1 MLEVNETYLDRLSE
15 AVYSLLN
22 GRPAAPVELPPDH
35 PQDEL
40 RQLAGYVNSLIAEY
54 GTLSAGISSVARGNL
69 DFTIGKGKLEA
80 LQQLKT
86 LQGNLRHLTWKTQRI
101 AGGDFEQKVDFMGDF
116 SSAFNSMTR
125 QLKEAF
131 EKIEKQNEE
140 LSEAYRAYGCR
151 NTEMAQKVDEICTKY
166 GLNKVGDGISPDT
179 TEEMFT
185 ALDVRSMVRDSGNED
200 VTTSNP
206 SYSADGNFEFWGA
219 TTVSGV
225 DYPIEYRVYRA
236 MKQTLSTAYW
246 EIENTSDYQWSNYVT
261 TAGTDVL
268 IAVGQNNSLVLT
280 DTGDSV
286 VVIVVMNATTG
297 DTQTGKATL
306 EAFANTFDLSL
317 APRTRNAP
325 VETTAPTESGT
336 AIPEAYQPVIAK
348 YATALTEHW
357 GGEACSN
364 ADISI
369 LVSYAT
375 SPSELGYAL
384 LDLDNDGT
392 DELVIAN
399 DAERQ
404 VIYDLYSL
412 VDGKLVHVF
421 TGWDRNSYELR
432 EGYRILNIGSNGAAS
447 ADYVYCHLS
456 NGQLVTDSLIRFDA
470 ATDPDHPWFRG
481 TGENDLAPITDENWS
496 EDEIYSAAAS
506 LPIAITSFADD
517 SAGSYD
523 PSLADYEG
531 YLSTIDTSSIKYYAL
546 RDLDGDGQD
555 ELLLYNS
562 GETLMKVAAIQN
574 GTAQEIL
581 SGNVLD
587 LCEGNVLEAW
597 EGGSGA
603 EQRTYYR
610 VENHTAVPFECI
622 IYNIDENQCY
632 RDSSYDFYEE
642 NLTPIT
648 EEEYN
653 RVVNTYPGMSFWD
666 CNPKPLEKMNSADS
680 SAGDDA
686 QLLANYGGYLSSID
700 TYWIKYYAL
709 RDLDGDGQDELLLFN
724 RDKTLSNVAGVLNGT
739 AREILSGSSLYL
751 CAGNVL
757 EYWGEGSGGS
767 GCTYYQVE
775 NKTAVPIESITYR
788 GNNDQWYRDR
798 DFDFMKE
805 DLTPITNEEYQ
816 RIVDSYPR
824 MTMSDCNARAL
835 PEI

>member
-1 MLEVNETYLDRLSE
+1 MKSQVICDALNTVNPTPAQRARMRAALEAQLPAEKPHRRGAHQQKVSSQRWWTII
-15 AVYSLLN
+15 
-22 GRPAAPVELPPDH
+22 PAAAALFAVVLLGIFVLGRTDKTPPSMSNV
-35 PQDEL
+35 PTAPLTLE
-40 RQLAGYVNSLIAEY
+40 SL
-54 GTLSAGISSVARGNL
+54 
-69 DFTIGKGKLEA
+69 
-80 LQQLKT
+80 Q
-86 LQGNLRHLTWKTQRI
+86 
-101 AGGDFEQKVDFMGDF
+101 
-116 SSAFNSMTR
+116 SSANYKASMEIKDYVQSYNATGDVD
-125 QLKEAF
+125 ET
-131 EKIEKQNEE
+131 

-185 ALDVRSMVRDSGNED
+185 ALDVRSMVRDSGNGD

-225 DYPIEYRVYRA
+225 DYAIEYRAYRA

-268 IAVGQNNSLVLT
+268 IAAGQSNSLVLT

-286 VVIVVMNATTG
+286 VVIVVMNAMTG

-348 YATALTEHW
+348 YVTALTEHW

-496 EDEIYSAAAS
+496 EDEIYSASAS

-523 PSLADYEG
+523 PALADYEG

-632 RDSSYDFYEE
+632 RDSNYDFYEE

-680 SAGDDA
+680 SAAEDA

-816 RIVDSYPR
+816 RIVDTYPR
-824 MTMSDCNARAL
+824 RTMSDCNARAL

>member
-1 MLEVNETYLDRLSE
+1 MKSQVICGALNTVNPTPAQRARMRAALEAQLPAEKPHRRGAHQQKASSQRWWTII
-15 AVYSLLN
+15 
-22 GRPAAPVELPPDH
+22 PAAAALFAVVLLGIFVLGRTDKTPPSMSNV
-35 PQDEL
+35 PTAPLTLE
-40 RQLAGYVNSLIAEY
+40 SL
-54 GTLSAGISSVARGNL
+54 
-69 DFTIGKGKLEA
+69 
-80 LQQLKT
+80 Q
-86 LQGNLRHLTWKTQRI
+86 
-101 AGGDFEQKVDFMGDF
+101 
-116 SSAFNSMTR
+116 SSANYKASMEIKDYVQSYNATGDVD
-125 QLKEAF
+125 ET
-131 EKIEKQNEE
+131 

-185 ALDVRSMVRDSGNED
+185 ALNVRSMVRDSGNGD

-317 APRTRNAP
+317 APRTRNAL

-348 YATALTEHW
+348 YTTALTEHW

-392 DELVIAN
+392 DELIIAN

-506 LPIAITSFADD
+506 LPITITPFADAN
-517 SAGSYD
+517 AGSYD
-523 PSLADYEG
+523 PALADYEG

-632 RDSSYDFYEE
+632 RDSNYDFYEE

-739 AREILSGSSLYL
+739 AREILSGSTLYL

-816 RIVDSYPR
+816 RIVDTYPH

>member
-1 MLEVNETYLDRLSE
+1 MKSQVICDALNTVNPTPAQRARMRAALEAQLPAEKPHRRGAHQQKASSQRWWTII
-15 AVYSLLN
+15 
-22 GRPAAPVELPPDH
+22 PAAAALFAVVLLGIFVLGRTDKTPPSMSNV
-35 PQDEL
+35 PTAPLTLE
-40 RQLAGYVNSLIAEY
+40 SL
-54 GTLSAGISSVARGNL
+54 
-69 DFTIGKGKLEA
+69 
-80 LQQLKT
+80 Q
-86 LQGNLRHLTWKTQRI
+86 
-101 AGGDFEQKVDFMGDF
+101 
-116 SSAFNSMTR
+116 SSANYKASMEIKDYVQSYNATGDVD
-125 QLKEAF
+125 ET
-131 EKIEKQNEE
+131 

-185 ALDVRSMVRDSGNED
+185 ALDVRSMVRDSGNGD

-268 IAVGQNNSLVLT
+268 IAVGRSNSLVLT

-286 VVIVVMNATTG
+286 IVIVVMNATTG
-297 DTQTGKATL
+297 DTQTGKAAL

-325 VETTAPTESGT
+325 VETTAPTESG
-336 AIPEAYQPVIAK
+336 AVIPEAYQPVIAK
-348 YATALTEHW
+348 YVTALTEHW

-432 EGYRILNIGSNGAAS
+432 EGFRILNIGSNGAAS

-496 EDEIYSAAAS
+496 EDEIYSASAS
-506 LPIAITSFADD
+506 LPIAITPFADD
-517 SAGSYD
+517 SAGSYA
-523 PSLADYEG
+523 PALADYEG

-546 RDLDGDGQD
+546 RDLDGDGQN

-632 RDSSYDFYEE
+632 RDSNYDFYEE

-816 RIVDSYPR
+816 RIVDTYPR

>member
-1 MLEVNETYLDRLSE
+1 MKSQVICDALNAVNPTPAQRARMRAALEAQLPAEKPHRRGAHQQKASSQRWWTII
-15 AVYSLLN
+15 
-22 GRPAAPVELPPDH
+22 PAAAALVAVVLLGIFVLGRTDKTPPSMSNV
-35 PQDEL
+35 PTEPL
-40 RQLAGYVNSLIAEY
+40 TLESL
-54 GTLSAGISSVARGNL
+54 
-69 DFTIGKGKLEA
+69 
-80 LQQLKT
+80 Q
-86 LQGNLRHLTWKTQRI
+86 
-101 AGGDFEQKVDFMGDF
+101 
-116 SSAFNSMTR
+116 SSANYKASMEIKDYVQSYNATGDVD
-125 QLKEAF
+125 ET
-131 EKIEKQNEE
+131 

-166 GLNKVGDGISPDT
+166 GLNKVGNGISPDT

-185 ALDVRSMVRDSGNED
+185 ALNVRSMVRDSGNGD

-225 DYPIEYRVYRA
+225 DYAIEYRAYRA

-268 IAVGQNNSLVLT
+268 IAVGQSNSLVLT

-297 DTQTGKATL
+297 DTQTGKAAL

-348 YATALTEHW
+348 YVTALTEHW

-364 ADISI
+364 ADISL

-392 DELVIAN
+392 DELIIAN

-496 EDEIYSAAAS
+496 EDEIYSTAAS

-517 SAGSYD
+517 SVGSYD
-523 PSLADYEG
+523 PALADYEG

-587 LCEGNVLEAW
+587 ICEGNVLEAW

-632 RDSSYDFYEE
+632 RDSNYDFYEE

-680 SAGDDA
+680 SAAEDA

-788 GNNDQWYRDR
+788 GNNDQWYRDG

-816 RIVDSYPR
+816 RIVDTYPR

>member
-1 MLEVNETYLDRLSE
+1 MKSQVICGALNTVNPTPAQRARMRAALEAQLPAEKPHRRGAHQQKASSQRWWTII
-15 AVYSLLN
+15 
-22 GRPAAPVELPPDH
+22 PAAAALFAVVLLGIFVLGRTDKTPPSMSNV
-35 PQDEL
+35 PTEPL
-40 RQLAGYVNSLIAEY
+40 TLESL
-54 GTLSAGISSVARGNL
+54 
-69 DFTIGKGKLEA
+69 
-80 LQQLKT
+80 Q
-86 LQGNLRHLTWKTQRI
+86 
-101 AGGDFEQKVDFMGDF
+101 
-116 SSAFNSMTR
+116 SSANYKASMEIKDYVQSYNATGDVD
-125 QLKEAF
+125 ET
-131 EKIEKQNEE
+131 

-185 ALDVRSMVRDSGNED
+185 ALNVRSMVKASGNGD

-348 YATALTEHW
+348 YVTALTEHW

-392 DELVIAN
+392 DELIIAN

-432 EGYRILNIGSNGAAS
+432 EGFRILNIGSNGAAS

-481 TGENDLAPITDENWS
+481 TGENDLAPIADENWS

-506 LPIAITSFADD
+506 LPITITPFADA

-523 PSLADYEG
+523 PALADYEG

-632 RDSSYDFYEE
+632 RDSNYDFYEE

-680 SAGDDA
+680 SAAEDA

-757 EYWGEGSGGS
+757 EYWSDGSGGS

-816 RIVDSYPR
+816 RIVDTYPR

>member
-1 MLEVNETYLDRLSE
+1 MKSQVICGALNTVNPTPAQRARMRAALEAQLPAEKPHRRGAHQQKASSQRWWTII
-15 AVYSLLN
+15 
-22 GRPAAPVELPPDH
+22 PAAAALFAVVLLGIFVLGRTDKTPPSMSNV
-35 PQDEL
+35 PTAPLTLE
-40 RQLAGYVNSLIAEY
+40 SL
-54 GTLSAGISSVARGNL
+54 
-69 DFTIGKGKLEA
+69 
-80 LQQLKT
+80 Q
-86 LQGNLRHLTWKTQRI
+86 
-101 AGGDFEQKVDFMGDF
+101 
-116 SSAFNSMTR
+116 SSANYKASMEIKDYVQSYNATGDVD
-125 QLKEAF
+125 ET
-131 EKIEKQNEE
+131 

-185 ALDVRSMVRDSGNED
+185 ALNVRSMVKASGNGD

-225 DYPIEYRVYRA
+225 DYPIEYRAYRA

-268 IAVGQNNSLVLT
+268 IAAGQSNSLVLT

-297 DTQTGKATL
+297 DTQTGKAAL

-317 APRTRNAP
+317 APRTRNDP
-325 VETTAPTESGT
+325 VETTAPTAPTENGT

-348 YATALTEHW
+348 YVTALTEHW

-392 DELVIAN
+392 DELIIAN

-481 TGENDLAPITDENWS
+481 TGENDLVPITDENWS
-496 EDEIYSAAAS
+496 EDEIYSASAS

-523 PSLADYEG
+523 PALADYEG
-531 YLSTIDTSSIKYYAL
+531 YLSIIDTSSIKYYAL

-632 RDSSYDFYEE
+632 RDSNYDFYEE

-775 NKTAVPIESITYR
+775 NKTAVPIESITYH

-816 RIVDSYPR
+816 RIVDTYPR

>member
-1 MLEVNETYLDRLSE
+1 MKSQVICDALNTVNPTPAQRARMRAALEAQLPAEKPHRRGAHQQKASSQRWWTII
-15 AVYSLLN
+15 
-22 GRPAAPVELPPDH
+22 PAAAALFAVVLLGIFVLGRTDKTPPSMSNV
-35 PQDEL
+35 PTAPLTLE
-40 RQLAGYVNSLIAEY
+40 SL
-54 GTLSAGISSVARGNL
+54 
-69 DFTIGKGKLEA
+69 
-80 LQQLKT
+80 Q
-86 LQGNLRHLTWKTQRI
+86 
-101 AGGDFEQKVDFMGDF
+101 
-116 SSAFNSMTR
+116 SSANYKASMEIKDYVQSYNATGDVD
-125 QLKEAF
+125 ET
-131 EKIEKQNEE
+131 

-185 ALDVRSMVRDSGNED
+185 ALDVRSMVRDSGNGD

-348 YATALTEHW
+348 YVTALTEHW

-364 ADISI
+364 ADISL

-392 DELVIAN
+392 DELIIAN

-506 LPIAITSFADD
+506 LPIVITPFADA

-523 PSLADYEG
+523 PALADYEG

-632 RDSSYDFYEE
+632 RDSNYDFYEE

-816 RIVDSYPR
+816 RIVDTYPR

>member
-1 MLEVNETYLDRLSE
+1 MKSQVICDALNTVNLTPAQRARMRAALEAQLPAEKPHRRGAHQQKASSQRWWTII
-15 AVYSLLN
+15 
-22 GRPAAPVELPPDH
+22 PAAAALFAVVLLGIFVLGRTDKTPPSMSNV
-35 PQDEL
+35 PTAPLTLE
-40 RQLAGYVNSLIAEY
+40 SL
-54 GTLSAGISSVARGNL
+54 
-69 DFTIGKGKLEA
+69 
-80 LQQLKT
+80 Q
-86 LQGNLRHLTWKTQRI
+86 
-101 AGGDFEQKVDFMGDF
+101 
-116 SSAFNSMTR
+116 SSANYKASMEIKDYVQSYNATGDVD
-125 QLKEAF
+125 ET
-131 EKIEKQNEE
+131 

-185 ALDVRSMVRDSGNED
+185 ALNVRSMVRDSGNGD

-306 EAFANTFDLSL
+306 EALANTFDLSL

-348 YATALTEHW
+348 YVTALTEHW

-369 LVSYAT
+369 LVSYVT

-392 DELVIAN
+392 DELIIAN

-432 EGYRILNIGSNGAAS
+432 EGFRILNIGSNGAAS

-496 EDEIYSAAAS
+496 EDEIYSASAS

-523 PSLADYEG
+523 PALADYEG

-632 RDSSYDFYEE
+632 RDSNYDFYEE
-642 NLTPIT
+642 NLMPIT

-686 QLLANYGGYLSSID
+686 QLLANYGGYLFSID

-739 AREILSGSSLYL
+739 AREILNGSSLYL

-816 RIVDSYPR
+816 RIVDTYPR

>member
-1 MLEVNETYLDRLSE
+1 MKSQVICGALNTVNPTPAQRARMRAALEAQLPAEKPHRRGAHQQKASSQRWWTII
-15 AVYSLLN
+15 
-22 GRPAAPVELPPDH
+22 PAAAALVAVVLLGIFVLGRTDKTPPSMSNV
-35 PQDEL
+35 PTEPL
-40 RQLAGYVNSLIAEY
+40 TLESL
-54 GTLSAGISSVARGNL
+54 
-69 DFTIGKGKLEA
+69 
-80 LQQLKT
+80 Q
-86 LQGNLRHLTWKTQRI
+86 
-101 AGGDFEQKVDFMGDF
+101 
-116 SSAFNSMTR
+116 SSANYKASMEIKDYVQSYNATGDVD
-125 QLKEAF
+125 ET
-131 EKIEKQNEE
+131 

-166 GLNKVGDGISPDT
+166 GLNKVGNGISPDT

-185 ALDVRSMVRDSGNED
+185 ALNVRSMVRDSGNGD

-225 DYPIEYRVYRA
+225 DYAIEYRAYRA

-268 IAVGQNNSLVLT
+268 IAVGQSNSLVLT

-297 DTQTGKATL
+297 DTQTGKAAL

-348 YATALTEHW
+348 YVTALTEHW

-364 ADISI
+364 ADISL

-432 EGYRILNIGSNGAAS
+432 EGFRILNIGSNGAAS

-470 ATDPDHPWFRG
+470 ATDPDHPWSRG

-506 LPIAITSFADD
+506 LPITITPFADA

-523 PSLADYEG
+523 PALADYEG

-562 GETLMKVAAIQN
+562 GETLMKVATIQN
-574 GTAQEIL
+574 GTAQETL

-632 RDSSYDFYEE
+632 RDSNYDFYEE

-775 NKTAVPIESITYR
+775 NKTAVPIESITYH

-816 RIVDSYPR
+816 RIVDTYPR

>member
-1 MLEVNETYLDRLSE
+1 MKSQVICDALNTVNPTPAQRARMRAALEAQLPAEKPHRRGAHQQKASSQRWWTIIPAAAALFAVVLLGIFVLGRTDKTPPSMSNVPTAPLTLESLQSSANYKASMEIKDYVQSYNATGDVDETLSE
-15 AVYSLLN
+15 S
-22 GRPAAPVELPPDH
+22 
-35 PQDEL
+35 
-40 RQLAGYVNSLIAEY
+40 
-54 GTLSAGISSVARGNL
+54 
-69 DFTIGKGKLEA
+69 
-80 LQQLKT
+80 
-86 LQGNLRHLTWKTQRI
+86 
-101 AGGDFEQKVDFMGDF
+101 
-116 SSAFNSMTR
+116 
-125 QLKEAF
+125 
-131 EKIEKQNEE
+131 
-140 LSEAYRAYGCR
+140 YRAYGCR
-151 NTEMAQKVDEICTKY
+151 TKEMAAKVDEICTKY

-185 ALDVRSMVRDSGNED
+185 ALDVRSMVRDSGNGD

-246 EIENTSDYQWSNYVT
+246 EIENTSDYQWSNSVT

-348 YATALTEHW
+348 YVTALTEHW

-369 LVSYAT
+369 LVSYVT

-392 DELVIAN
+392 DELIIAN

-432 EGYRILNIGSNGAAS
+432 EGFRILNIGSNGAAS

-523 PSLADYEG
+523 PALADYEG
-531 YLSTIDTSSIKYYAL
+531 YLSIIDTSSIKYYAL

-632 RDSSYDFYEE
+632 RDSNYDFYEE

-775 NKTAVPIESITYR
+775 NKTAVPIESITYH

>member
-1 MLEVNETYLDRLSE
+1 MKSQVICDALNAVNPTPAQRARMRAALEAQLPAEKPHRRGAHQQKASSQRWWTII
-15 AVYSLLN
+15 
-22 GRPAAPVELPPDH
+22 PAAAALFAVVLLGIFVLGRTDKTPPSMSNV
-35 PQDEL
+35 PTEPL
-40 RQLAGYVNSLIAEY
+40 TLESL
-54 GTLSAGISSVARGNL
+54 
-69 DFTIGKGKLEA
+69 
-80 LQQLKT
+80 Q
-86 LQGNLRHLTWKTQRI
+86 
-101 AGGDFEQKVDFMGDF
+101 
-116 SSAFNSMTR
+116 SSANYKASMEIKDYVQSYNATGDVD
-125 QLKEAF
+125 ET
-131 EKIEKQNEE
+131 

-185 ALDVRSMVRDSGNED
+185 ALNVRSMVKVSGNGD

-236 MKQTLSTAYW
+236 MKQSLSTAYW

-297 DTQTGKATL
+297 DTQTGKAAL

-348 YATALTEHW
+348 YVTALTEHW

-364 ADISI
+364 ADISL

-392 DELVIAN
+392 DELIIAI

-496 EDEIYSAAAS
+496 EDEIYSTAAS

-517 SAGSYD
+517 SVGSYD
-523 PSLADYEG
+523 PALADYEG

-587 LCEGNVLEAW
+587 ICEGNVLEAW

-632 RDSSYDFYEE
+632 RDSNYDFYEE

-680 SAGDDA
+680 SAAEDA

-788 GNNDQWYRDR
+788 GNNDQWYRDG

-816 RIVDSYPR
+816 RIVDTYPR

>member
-1 MLEVNETYLDRLSE
+1 MKSQVICGALNTVNPTPAQRARMRAALEAQLPAEKPHRRGAHQQKASSQRWWTII
-15 AVYSLLN
+15 
-22 GRPAAPVELPPDH
+22 PAAAALFAVVLLGIFVLGRTDKTPPSMSNV
-35 PQDEL
+35 PTAALTLE
-40 RQLAGYVNSLIAEY
+40 SL
-54 GTLSAGISSVARGNL
+54 
-69 DFTIGKGKLEA
+69 
-80 LQQLKT
+80 Q
-86 LQGNLRHLTWKTQRI
+86 
-101 AGGDFEQKVDFMGDF
+101 
-116 SSAFNSMTR
+116 SSANYKASMEIKDYVQSYNATGDVD
-125 QLKEAF
+125 ET
-131 EKIEKQNEE
+131 

-185 ALDVRSMVRDSGNED
+185 ALNVRSMVRDSGNGD

-246 EIENTSDYQWSNYVT
+246 EIENTSDYQWSNCVT

-297 DTQTGKATL
+297 DTQTGKAAL

-317 APRTRNAP
+317 APRTQNAP

-348 YATALTEHW
+348 YVTALTEHW

-392 DELVIAN
+392 DELIIAN

-481 TGENDLAPITDENWS
+481 TSENDLAPITDENWS

-523 PSLADYEG
+523 PALADYEG

-632 RDSSYDFYEE
+632 RDSNYDFYEE
-642 NLTPIT
+642 KLTPIT

-724 RDKTLSNVAGVLNGT
+724 RDKTLSNVAGILNGT

-816 RIVDSYPR
+816 RIVDTYPR
-824 MTMSDCNARAL
+824 MTMSDCNPRAI
-835 PEI
+835 PKI

>member
-1 MLEVNETYLDRLSE
+1 MKSQVICGALNTVNPTPAQRARMRAALEAQLPAEKPHRRGAHQQKASSQRWWTII
-15 AVYSLLN
+15 
-22 GRPAAPVELPPDH
+22 PAAAALFAVVLLGIFVLGRTDKTPPSMSNV
-35 PQDEL
+35 PTEPL
-40 RQLAGYVNSLIAEY
+40 TLESL
-54 GTLSAGISSVARGNL
+54 
-69 DFTIGKGKLEA
+69 
-80 LQQLKT
+80 Q
-86 LQGNLRHLTWKTQRI
+86 
-101 AGGDFEQKVDFMGDF
+101 
-116 SSAFNSMTR
+116 SSANYKASMEIKDYVQSYNATGDVD
-125 QLKEAF
+125 ET
-131 EKIEKQNEE
+131 

-185 ALDVRSMVRDSGNED
+185 ALNVRSMVKASGNGD

-225 DYPIEYRVYRA
+225 DYAIEYRAYRA

-286 VVIVVMNATTG
+286 VVIVVMNATMG

-348 YATALTEHW
+348 YVTALTEHW

-392 DELVIAN
+392 DELIIAN

-481 TGENDLAPITDENWS
+481 TGENDLAPITDENWL

-506 LPIAITSFADD
+506 LPITITPFADA

-523 PSLADYEG
+523 PALADYEG

-632 RDSSYDFYEE
+632 RDSNYDFYEE

-816 RIVDSYPR
+816 RIVDTYPR

>member
-1 MLEVNETYLDRLSE
+1 MKSQVICGALNTVNPTPAQRARMRAALEAQLPAEKPHRRGAHQQKASSQRWWTII
-15 AVYSLLN
+15 
-22 GRPAAPVELPPDH
+22 PAAAALFAVVLLGIFVLGRTDKTPPSMSNV
-35 PQDEL
+35 PTEPL
-40 RQLAGYVNSLIAEY
+40 TLESL
-54 GTLSAGISSVARGNL
+54 
-69 DFTIGKGKLEA
+69 
-80 LQQLKT
+80 Q
-86 LQGNLRHLTWKTQRI
+86 
-101 AGGDFEQKVDFMGDF
+101 
-116 SSAFNSMTR
+116 SSANYKASMEIKDYVQSYNATGDVD
-125 QLKEAF
+125 ET
-131 EKIEKQNEE
+131 

-185 ALDVRSMVRDSGNED
+185 ALNVRSMVKASGNGD

-219 TTVSGV
+219 TAVSGV

-246 EIENTSDYQWSNYVT
+246 EIENTSDYQWSNAVT

-297 DTQTGKATL
+297 DTQTGKAAL

-348 YATALTEHW
+348 YVTALTEHW

-392 DELVIAN
+392 DELIIAN

-496 EDEIYSAAAS
+496 EDEIYSASAS
-506 LPIAITSFADD
+506 LPIAITPFADA

-523 PSLADYEG
+523 PALADYEG

-632 RDSSYDFYEE
+632 RDSNYDFYEE

-653 RVVNTYPGMSFWD
+653 RVVNAYPGMSFWD
-666 CNPKPLEKMNSADS
+666 CNPKPLEKINSADS
-680 SAGDDA
+680 SAAEDA

-816 RIVDSYPR
+816 RIVDTYPR

>member
-1 MLEVNETYLDRLSE
+1 MKSQVICDALNTVNLTPAQRARMRAALEAQLPAEKPHRRGAHQQKASSQRWWTII
-15 AVYSLLN
+15 
-22 GRPAAPVELPPDH
+22 PAAAALFAVVLLGIFVLGRTDKTPPSMSNV
-35 PQDEL
+35 PTAPLTLE
-40 RQLAGYVNSLIAEY
+40 SL
-54 GTLSAGISSVARGNL
+54 
-69 DFTIGKGKLEA
+69 
-80 LQQLKT
+80 Q
-86 LQGNLRHLTWKTQRI
+86 
-101 AGGDFEQKVDFMGDF
+101 
-116 SSAFNSMTR
+116 SSANYKASMEIKDYVQSYNATGDVD
-125 QLKEAF
+125 ET
-131 EKIEKQNEE
+131 

-185 ALDVRSMVRDSGNED
+185 ALNVRSMVKASGNGD

-225 DYPIEYRVYRA
+225 DYPIEYRAYRA

-297 DTQTGKATL
+297 DTQTGKAAL

-317 APRTRNAP
+317 APRTRNDP
-325 VETTAPTESGT
+325 VETTAPTAPTENGT

-348 YATALTEHW
+348 YVTALTEHW

-392 DELVIAN
+392 DELIIAN

-481 TGENDLAPITDENWS
+481 TGENDLVPITDENWS
-496 EDEIYSAAAS
+496 EDEIYSASAS

-523 PSLADYEG
+523 PALADYEG
-531 YLSTIDTSSIKYYAL
+531 YLSIIDTSSIKYYAL

-632 RDSSYDFYEE
+632 RDSNYDFYEE

-680 SAGDDA
+680 SAAEDA

-709 RDLDGDGQDELLLFN
+709 RDLDGDGQGELLLFN

-775 NKTAVPIESITYR
+775 NKTAVPIESITYH

-816 RIVDSYPR
+816 RIVATYPR

>member
-1 MLEVNETYLDRLSE
+1 MKSQVICDALNAVNPTPAQRARMRAALEAQLPAEKPHRRGAHQQKASSQRWWTII
-15 AVYSLLN
+15 
-22 GRPAAPVELPPDH
+22 PAAAALFAVVLLGIFVLGRTDKTPPSMSNV
-35 PQDEL
+35 PTAPLTLE
-40 RQLAGYVNSLIAEY
+40 SL
-54 GTLSAGISSVARGNL
+54 
-69 DFTIGKGKLEA
+69 
-80 LQQLKT
+80 Q
-86 LQGNLRHLTWKTQRI
+86 
-101 AGGDFEQKVDFMGDF
+101 
-116 SSAFNSMTR
+116 SSANYKASMEIKDYVQSYNATGDVD
-125 QLKEAF
+125 ET
-131 EKIEKQNEE
+131 

-185 ALDVRSMVRDSGNED
+185 ALDVRSMVRDSGNGD

-225 DYPIEYRVYRA
+225 DYAIEYRAYRA

-348 YATALTEHW
+348 YVTALTEHW

-364 ADISI
+364 ADISL

-392 DELVIAN
+392 DELIIAN

-496 EDEIYSAAAS
+496 EDEIYSASAS

-523 PSLADYEG
+523 PALADYEG

-562 GETLMKVAAIQN
+562 GETLTKVAAIQN

-622 IYNIDENQCY
+622 IYNVDENQCY
-632 RDSSYDFYEE
+632 RDNNYDFYEE
-642 NLTPIT
+642 DLTPIT

-666 CNPKPLEKMNSADS
+666 CNPKPLEKINSADS
-680 SAGDDA
+680 SAAEDA

-775 NKTAVPIESITYR
+775 NKTAVPIESITYH

-816 RIVDSYPR
+816 RIVDTYPR

>member
-1 MLEVNETYLDRLSE
+1 MKSQVICDALNTVNPTPAQRARMRAALEAQLPAEKPPRRGAHQQKASSQRWWTII
-15 AVYSLLN
+15 
-22 GRPAAPVELPPDH
+22 PAAAALVAVVLLGIFVLGRTDKTPPSMSNV
-35 PQDEL
+35 PTEPL
-40 RQLAGYVNSLIAEY
+40 TLESL
-54 GTLSAGISSVARGNL
+54 
-69 DFTIGKGKLEA
+69 
-80 LQQLKT
+80 Q
-86 LQGNLRHLTWKTQRI
+86 
-101 AGGDFEQKVDFMGDF
+101 
-116 SSAFNSMTR
+116 SSANYKASMEIKDYVQSYNATGDVD
-125 QLKEAF
+125 ET
-131 EKIEKQNEE
+131 

-185 ALDVRSMVRDSGNED
+185 ALDVRSMVRDSGNGD

-268 IAVGQNNSLVLT
+268 IAVGQSNSLVLT

-348 YATALTEHW
+348 YVTALTEHW

-496 EDEIYSAAAS
+496 EDEIYSTAAS

-517 SAGSYD
+517 SVGSYD
-523 PSLADYEG
+523 PALADYEG

-603 EQRTYYR
+603 EKRTYYR

-632 RDSSYDFYEE
+632 RDSNYDFYEE

-816 RIVDSYPR
+816 RIVDTYPR

>member
-1 MLEVNETYLDRLSE
+1 MKSQVICGALNTVNPTPAQRARMRAALEAQLPAEKPHRRGAHQQKASSQRWWTIIPAAAALF
-15 AVYSLLN
+15 AVVLLGIFVLGRTDKTPPSMSNVPTEPLTLESLL
-22 GRPAAPVELPPDH
+22 
-35 PQDEL
+35 
-40 RQLAGYVNSLIAEY
+40 
-54 GTLSAGISSVARGNL
+54 
-69 DFTIGKGKLEA
+69 
-80 LQQLKT
+80 
-86 LQGNLRHLTWKTQRI
+86 
-101 AGGDFEQKVDFMGDF
+101 
-116 SSAFNSMTR
+116 SSANYKASMEIKDYVQSYNATGDVD
-125 QLKEAF
+125 ET
-131 EKIEKQNEE
+131 

-185 ALDVRSMVRDSGNED
+185 ALDVRSMVRASGNGD

-261 TAGTDVL
+261 TAGTGVL

-297 DTQTGKATL
+297 DTQTGKAAL
-306 EAFANTFDLSL
+306 EAFSNTFDLSL

-348 YATALTEHW
+348 YVTALTEHW

-432 EGYRILNIGSNGAAS
+432 EGFRILNIGSNGAAS

-506 LPIAITSFADD
+506 LPITITPFADA

-523 PSLADYEG
+523 PALADYEG

-632 RDSSYDFYEE
+632 RDSNYDFYEE

-666 CNPKPLEKMNSADS
+666 CNPKPLEKINSADS

-816 RIVDSYPR
+816 RIVDTYPR

>member
-1 MLEVNETYLDRLSE
+1 MKSQVICGALNTVNPTPAQRARMRAALEAQLPAEKPHRRGAHQQKASSQRWWTIIPAAAALF
-15 AVYSLLN
+15 AVVLLGIFVLGRTDKTPPSMSNVPTEPLTLESLL
-22 GRPAAPVELPPDH
+22 
-35 PQDEL
+35 
-40 RQLAGYVNSLIAEY
+40 
-54 GTLSAGISSVARGNL
+54 
-69 DFTIGKGKLEA
+69 
-80 LQQLKT
+80 
-86 LQGNLRHLTWKTQRI
+86 
-101 AGGDFEQKVDFMGDF
+101 
-116 SSAFNSMTR
+116 SSANYKASMEIKDYVQSYNATGDVD
-125 QLKEAF
+125 ET
-131 EKIEKQNEE
+131 

-185 ALDVRSMVRDSGNED
+185 ALDVRSMVKASGNGD

-246 EIENTSDYQWSNYVT
+246 EIENMSDYQWSNAVT

-297 DTQTGKATL
+297 DTQTGKAAL

-317 APRTRNAP
+317 APRTQNAP
-325 VETTAPTESGT
+325 VETTAPTENGT

-348 YATALTEHW
+348 YVTALTEHW

-506 LPIAITSFADD
+506 LPITITPFADA
-517 SAGSYD
+517 SAGSHD
-523 PSLADYEG
+523 PALADYEG

-632 RDSSYDFYEE
+632 RDSNYDFYEE

-680 SAGDDA
+680 SAAEDA

-739 AREILSGSSLYL
+739 AREILSGSTLYL

-816 RIVDSYPR
+816 RIVDTYPR

>member
-1 MLEVNETYLDRLSE
+1 MKSQVICDALNTVNLTPAQRARMRAALEAQLPAEKSHRRGAHQQKASSQRWWTII
-15 AVYSLLN
+15 
-22 GRPAAPVELPPDH
+22 PAAAALFAVVLLGIFVLGRTDKTPPSMSNV
-35 PQDEL
+35 PTAPLTLE
-40 RQLAGYVNSLIAEY
+40 SL
-54 GTLSAGISSVARGNL
+54 
-69 DFTIGKGKLEA
+69 
-80 LQQLKT
+80 Q
-86 LQGNLRHLTWKTQRI
+86 
-101 AGGDFEQKVDFMGDF
+101 
-116 SSAFNSMTR
+116 SSANYKASMEIKDYVQGYNATGDVD
-125 QLKEAF
+125 ET
-131 EKIEKQNEE
+131 

-185 ALDVRSMVRDSGNED
+185 ALNVRSMVKASGNGD

-219 TTVSGV
+219 TRVSGV
-225 DYPIEYRVYRA
+225 DYAIEYRAYRA

-297 DTQTGKATL
+297 DTQTGKAAL

-317 APRTRNAP
+317 APRTQKAP

-336 AIPEAYQPVIAK
+336 AIPEAYQPVVAK
-348 YATALTEHW
+348 YVTALTEHW

-392 DELVIAN
+392 DELIIAN

-432 EGYRILNIGSNGAAS
+432 EGFRILNIGSNGAAS

-481 TGENDLAPITDENWS
+481 TSENDLAPITDENWS

-506 LPIAITSFADD
+506 LPITITPFADA

-523 PSLADYEG
+523 PALADYEG

-632 RDSSYDFYEE
+632 RDSNYDFYEE

-680 SAGDDA
+680 SAAEDA

-816 RIVDSYPR
+816 RIVDTYPR

>member
-1 MLEVNETYLDRLSE
+1 MKSQVICDALNTVNPTPAQITRMRAALEAQLPAEKPPRRGAHQQKASSQRWWTII
-15 AVYSLLN
+15 
-22 GRPAAPVELPPDH
+22 PAAAALFAVVLLGIFVLGRTDKTPPSMSNV
-35 PQDEL
+35 PTEPL
-40 RQLAGYVNSLIAEY
+40 TLESL
-54 GTLSAGISSVARGNL
+54 
-69 DFTIGKGKLEA
+69 
-80 LQQLKT
+80 Q
-86 LQGNLRHLTWKTQRI
+86 
-101 AGGDFEQKVDFMGDF
+101 
-116 SSAFNSMTR
+116 SSANYKASMEIKDYVQSCNATGDVD
-125 QLKEAF
+125 ET
-131 EKIEKQNEE
+131 

-185 ALDVRSMVRDSGNED
+185 ALNVRSMVRDSGNGD

-219 TTVSGV
+219 TTVSGL
-225 DYPIEYRVYRA
+225 DYPIEYRAYRA

-246 EIENTSDYQWSNYVT
+246 EIENTSDYQWSNAVT

-348 YATALTEHW
+348 YVTALTEHW

-392 DELVIAN
+392 DELIIAN

-412 VDGKLVHVF
+412 VDGKVVHVF

-432 EGYRILNIGSNGAAS
+432 EGYRILNVGSNGAALT
-447 ADYVYCHLS
+447 DYVYCHLS
-456 NGQLVTDSLIRFDA
+456 RGQLVTDSLIRFDA

-496 EDEIYSAAAS
+496 EDEIYSTAAS
-506 LPIAITSFADD
+506 LPIAITPFADD

-523 PSLADYEG
+523 PALADYEG
-531 YLSTIDTSSIKYYAL
+531 YLSTIDTSSIDYYAL

-555 ELLLYNS
+555 ELLLYDS
-562 GETLMKVAAIQN
+562 DIESLDKVATIQN
-574 GTAQEIL
+574 GTAKEL
-581 SGNVLD
+581 EFASSGSVLF
-587 LCEGNVLEAW
+587 LCPDNVLEEW
-597 EGGSGA
+597 QGFSGGG
-603 EQRTYYR
+603 ERMTYYR
-610 VENHTAVPFECI
+610 VENHAAVPFECI
-622 IYNIDENQCY
+622 TYSADESQWY
-632 RDSSYDFYEE
+632 RDSNYDFFEE
-642 NLTPIT
+642 DLTPIT
-648 EEEYN
+648 EEEAL
-653 RVVNTYPGMSFWD
+653 RVTGAYSGSRMLMWE
-666 CNPKPLEKMNSADS
+666 CNPKPLEKVNSADI
-680 SAGDDA
+680 AENDA
-686 QLLANYGGYLSSID
+686 EALADYKAYLSTID
-700 TYWIKYYAL
+700 TDRIKCYAL

-724 RDKTLSNVAGVLNGT
+724 RDGVLCEVAGVQNGT
-739 AREILSGSSLYL
+739 AREILSGSTLYL

-767 GCTYYQVE
+767 SSTYYQVE
-775 NKTAVPIESITYR
+775 NKTAVPIESIAY
-788 GNNDQWYRDR
+788 NVHNDQWYRDR
-798 DFDFMKE
+798 DFDIMKQ

-816 RIVDSYPR
+816 RIVDTYSH
-824 MTMSDCNARAL
+824 MSIKDCNPRAI
-835 PEI
+835 PKI

>member
-1 MLEVNETYLDRLSE
+1 MKSQVICDALNTVNPTPAQRARMRAALEAQLPAEKPHRRGAHQQKASSQRWWTIIPAAAALF
-15 AVYSLLN
+15 AVVLLGIFVLGRTDKTPPSMSNVPTEPLTLESLL
-22 GRPAAPVELPPDH
+22 
-35 PQDEL
+35 
-40 RQLAGYVNSLIAEY
+40 
-54 GTLSAGISSVARGNL
+54 
-69 DFTIGKGKLEA
+69 
-80 LQQLKT
+80 
-86 LQGNLRHLTWKTQRI
+86 
-101 AGGDFEQKVDFMGDF
+101 
-116 SSAFNSMTR
+116 SSANYKASMEIKDYVQSYNATGDVD
-125 QLKEAF
+125 ET
-131 EKIEKQNEE
+131 

-166 GLNKVGDGISPDT
+166 GLNKVGDGISPGT

-185 ALDVRSMVRDSGNED
+185 ALDVRSMVRDSGNGD

-286 VVIVVMNATTG
+286 IVIVVMNATTG
-297 DTQTGKATL
+297 DTQTGKAAL

-348 YATALTEHW
+348 YVTALTEHW

-496 EDEIYSAAAS
+496 EDEIYSASAS
-506 LPIAITSFADD
+506 LPITITPFADA

-523 PSLADYEG
+523 PALADYEG

-632 RDSSYDFYEE
+632 RDSNYDFYEE

-775 NKTAVPIESITYR
+775 NKTAVPIESITYH

-816 RIVDSYPR
+816 RIVDTYPR

>member
-1 MLEVNETYLDRLSE
+1 MKSQMICGALNTVNPTPAQRARMRAALEAQLPAEKPHRRGAHQQKASSQRWWTII
-15 AVYSLLN
+15 
-22 GRPAAPVELPPDH
+22 PAAAALFAVVLLGIFVLGRTDKTPPSMSNV
-35 PQDEL
+35 PTAPLTLE
-40 RQLAGYVNSLIAEY
+40 SL
-54 GTLSAGISSVARGNL
+54 
-69 DFTIGKGKLEA
+69 
-80 LQQLKT
+80 Q
-86 LQGNLRHLTWKTQRI
+86 
-101 AGGDFEQKVDFMGDF
+101 
-116 SSAFNSMTR
+116 SSANYKASMEIKDYVQSYNATGDVD
-125 QLKEAF
+125 ET
-131 EKIEKQNEE
+131 

-166 GLNKVGDGISPDT
+166 GLNKVGNGISPDT

-185 ALDVRSMVRDSGNED
+185 ALNVRSMVKDSGNGD

-225 DYPIEYRVYRA
+225 DYPIEYRAYRA

-297 DTQTGKATL
+297 DTQTGKAAL

-348 YATALTEHW
+348 YVTALTEHW

-392 DELVIAN
+392 DELIIAN

-432 EGYRILNIGSNGAAS
+432 EGFRILNIGSNGAAS

-456 NGQLVTDSLIRFDA
+456 NGQLVMDSLIRFDA

-481 TGENDLAPITDENWS
+481 TSENDLAPITDENWS

-506 LPIAITSFADD
+506 LPITITPFADA

-523 PSLADYEG
+523 PALADYEG

-632 RDSSYDFYEE
+632 RDSNYDFYEE

-739 AREILSGSSLYL
+739 AREILSGNSLYL

-775 NKTAVPIESITYR
+775 NKTAVPIESITYH

-816 RIVDSYPR
+816 RIVDTYSR

>member
-1 MLEVNETYLDRLSE
+1 MKSQVICDALNTVNPTPAQRARMRAALEAQLPAEKPHRRGAHQQKASSQRWWTII
-15 AVYSLLN
+15 
-22 GRPAAPVELPPDH
+22 PAAAALFAVVLLGIFVLGRTDKTPPSMSNV
-35 PQDEL
+35 PTAPLTLE
-40 RQLAGYVNSLIAEY
+40 SL
-54 GTLSAGISSVARGNL
+54 
-69 DFTIGKGKLEA
+69 
-80 LQQLKT
+80 Q
-86 LQGNLRHLTWKTQRI
+86 
-101 AGGDFEQKVDFMGDF
+101 
-116 SSAFNSMTR
+116 SSANYKASMEIKDYVQSYNATGDVD
-125 QLKEAF
+125 ET
-131 EKIEKQNEE
+131 

-185 ALDVRSMVRDSGNED
+185 ALDVRSMVRDSGNGD

-225 DYPIEYRVYRA
+225 DYAIEYRAYRA

-268 IAVGQNNSLVLT
+268 IAVGQSNSLVLT

-297 DTQTGKATL
+297 DTQTGKAAL

-348 YATALTEHW
+348 YVTALTEHW

-364 ADISI
+364 ADISL

-506 LPIAITSFADD
+506 LPITITPFADA

-523 PSLADYEG
+523 PALADYEG

-562 GETLMKVAAIQN
+562 GETLMKVATIQN
-574 GTAQEIL
+574 GTAQETL

-632 RDSSYDFYEE
+632 RDNNYDFYEE
-642 NLTPIT
+642 DLTPIT

-775 NKTAVPIESITYR
+775 NKTAVPIESITYH

>member
-1 MLEVNETYLDRLSE
+1 MKSQVICDALNTVNPTPAQRARMRAALEAQLPAEKPHRRGAHQQKASTPRWWTIIPAAAALFAVVLLGIFVLGRTDKTPPSMSNVPTEPLTLESLLSSANYKASMEIKDYVQSYNATGDVDETLSE
-15 AVYSLLN
+15 V
-22 GRPAAPVELPPDH
+22 
-35 PQDEL
+35 
-40 RQLAGYVNSLIAEY
+40 
-54 GTLSAGISSVARGNL
+54 
-69 DFTIGKGKLEA
+69 
-80 LQQLKT
+80 
-86 LQGNLRHLTWKTQRI
+86 
-101 AGGDFEQKVDFMGDF
+101 
-116 SSAFNSMTR
+116 
-125 QLKEAF
+125 
-131 EKIEKQNEE
+131 
-140 LSEAYRAYGCR
+140 YRAYGCR

-185 ALDVRSMVRDSGNED
+185 ALDVRSMVRDSGNGD

-348 YATALTEHW
+348 YVTALTEHW

-369 LVSYAT
+369 LVSYVT

-392 DELVIAN
+392 DELIIAN

-432 EGYRILNIGSNGAAS
+432 EGFRILNIGSNGAAS

-506 LPIAITSFADD
+506 LPITITPFADA

-523 PSLADYEG
+523 PALADYEG

-632 RDSSYDFYEE
+632 RDSNYDFYEE

-775 NKTAVPIESITYR
+775 NKTAVPIESITYH

-816 RIVDSYPR
+816 RIVDTYPR

>member
-1 MLEVNETYLDRLSE
+1 MKSQVICDALNTVNPTSSQIARMRAALEAQLPAEKPHRRGAHQQKASSQRWWTII
-15 AVYSLLN
+15 
-22 GRPAAPVELPPDH
+22 PAAAALFAVVLLGIFVLGRTDKTPPSMSNV
-35 PQDEL
+35 PTEPL
-40 RQLAGYVNSLIAEY
+40 TLESL
-54 GTLSAGISSVARGNL
+54 
-69 DFTIGKGKLEA
+69 
-80 LQQLKT
+80 Q
-86 LQGNLRHLTWKTQRI
+86 
-101 AGGDFEQKVDFMGDF
+101 
-116 SSAFNSMTR
+116 SSANYKASMEIKDYVQSYNATGDVD
-125 QLKEAF
+125 ET
-131 EKIEKQNEE
+131 

-185 ALDVRSMVRDSGNED
+185 ALDVRSMVKASGNGD

-206 SYSADGNFEFWGA
+206 SYSADGNFEFWGV

-286 VVIVVMNATTG
+286 IVIVVMNATTG
-297 DTQTGKATL
+297 DTQTGKAAL

-317 APRTRNAP
+317 ASRTQNAP
-325 VETTAPTESGT
+325 VETTAPTENGT

-348 YATALTEHW
+348 YVTALTEHW

-392 DELVIAN
+392 DELIIAN

-404 VIYDLYSL
+404 VILDLYSL

-432 EGYRILNIGSNGAAS
+432 EGFRILNIGSNGAAS

-496 EDEIYSAAAS
+496 EDEIYSASAS

-523 PSLADYEG
+523 PALADYEG

-632 RDSSYDFYEE
+632 RDSNYDFYEE

-816 RIVDSYPR
+816 RIVDTYPR

>member
-1 MLEVNETYLDRLSE
+1 MKSQVICDALNTVNPTPAQRARMRAALEAQLPAEKPHRRGAHQQKASSQRWWTIIPAAAALF
-15 AVYSLLN
+15 AVVLLGIFVLGRTDKTPPSMSNVPTEPLTLESLLSLAN
-22 GRPAAPVELPPDH
+22 YKASMEIKDYVQSYNATGDV
-35 PQDEL
+35 DE
-40 RQLAGYVNSLIAEY
+40 
-54 GTLSAGISSVARGNL
+54 T
-69 DFTIGKGKLEA
+69 
-80 LQQLKT
+80 
-86 LQGNLRHLTWKTQRI
+86 
-101 AGGDFEQKVDFMGDF
+101 
-116 SSAFNSMTR
+116 
-125 QLKEAF
+125 
-131 EKIEKQNEE
+131 

-185 ALDVRSMVRDSGNED
+185 ALNVRSMVKDSGNGD

-219 TTVSGV
+219 TAVSGV

-297 DTQTGKATL
+297 DTQTGKAAL

-348 YATALTEHW
+348 YVTALTEHW

-392 DELVIAN
+392 DELIIAN

-432 EGYRILNIGSNGAAS
+432 EGFRILNIGSNGAAS

-496 EDEIYSAAAS
+496 EDEIYSASAS

-523 PSLADYEG
+523 PALADYEG

-603 EQRTYYR
+603 EKRTYYR

-632 RDSSYDFYEE
+632 RDSNYDFYEE

-816 RIVDSYPR
+816 RIVDTYPR

>member
-1 MLEVNETYLDRLSE
+1 MKSQVICGALNTVNPTPAQRARMRAALEAQLPAEKPHRRGAHQQKASSQRWWTII
-15 AVYSLLN
+15 
-22 GRPAAPVELPPDH
+22 PAAAALFAVVLLGIFVLGRTDKTPPSMSNV
-35 PQDEL
+35 PTEPL
-40 RQLAGYVNSLIAEY
+40 TLESL
-54 GTLSAGISSVARGNL
+54 
-69 DFTIGKGKLEA
+69 
-80 LQQLKT
+80 Q
-86 LQGNLRHLTWKTQRI
+86 
-101 AGGDFEQKVDFMGDF
+101 
-116 SSAFNSMTR
+116 SSANYKASMEIKDYVQSYNATGDVD
-125 QLKEAF
+125 ET
-131 EKIEKQNEE
+131 

-185 ALDVRSMVRDSGNED
+185 ALNVRSMVRDSGNGD

-225 DYPIEYRVYRA
+225 DYPIEYRAYRA

-348 YATALTEHW
+348 YVTALTEHW

-364 ADISI
+364 ADISL
-369 LVSYAT
+369 LVSYVT

-392 DELVIAN
+392 DELIIAN

-432 EGYRILNIGSNGAAS
+432 EGFRILNIGSNGAAS

-496 EDEIYSAAAS
+496 EDEIYSASAS
-506 LPIAITSFADD
+506 LPIAITSFADA

-523 PSLADYEG
+523 PALADYEG

-546 RDLDGDGQD
+546 RDLDGDGQN

-587 LCEGNVLEAW
+587 LCEGNVLEEW
-597 EGGSGA
+597 YGGSGA

-632 RDSSYDFYEE
+632 RDSNYDFYEE

-798 DFDFMKE
+798 NFDFMKE

-816 RIVDSYPR
+816 RVVDTYPR

>member
-1 MLEVNETYLDRLSE
+1 MKSQVICGALNTVNPT
-15 AVYSLLN
+15 
-22 GRPAAPVELPPDH
+22 PA
-35 PQDEL
+35 Q
-40 RQLAGYVNSLIAEY
+40 R
-54 GTLSAGISSVARGNL
+54 ARMRAA
-69 DFTIGKGKLEA
+69 LEA
-80 LQQLKT
+80 QLPAEKPHRRGAHQQKASSQRWWTIIPAVAALFAVVLLGIFVLGRTDKTPPSMSNVPTAPLTLESLQ
-86 LQGNLRHLTWKTQRI
+86 
-101 AGGDFEQKVDFMGDF
+101 
-116 SSAFNSMTR
+116 SSANYKASMEIKDYVQSYNATGDVD
-125 QLKEAF
+125 ET
-131 EKIEKQNEE
+131 

-166 GLNKVGDGISPDT
+166 GLNKVGNGISPDT
-179 TEEMFT
+179 TEGMFT
-185 ALDVRSMVRDSGNED
+185 ALNVRSMVRDSGNGD

-225 DYPIEYRVYRA
+225 DYAIEYRAYRA

-297 DTQTGKATL
+297 DTQTGKAAL

-348 YATALTEHW
+348 YVTALTEHW

-392 DELVIAN
+392 DELIIAN

-506 LPIAITSFADD
+506 LPITITPFADA

-523 PSLADYEG
+523 PALADYEG

-632 RDSSYDFYEE
+632 RDSNYDFYEE

-666 CNPKPLEKMNSADS
+666 CNPKPLEKINSADS
-680 SAGDDA
+680 SAAEDA

-816 RIVDSYPR
+816 RIVDTYPR

>member
-1 MLEVNETYLDRLSE
+1 MKSQVICDALNTVNPTPAQRARMRAALEAQLPAEKPHRRGAHQQKASSQRWWTIIPAAAALF
-15 AVYSLLN
+15 AVVLLGIFVLGRTDKTPPSMSNVPTEPLALESLL
-22 GRPAAPVELPPDH
+22 
-35 PQDEL
+35 
-40 RQLAGYVNSLIAEY
+40 
-54 GTLSAGISSVARGNL
+54 
-69 DFTIGKGKLEA
+69 
-80 LQQLKT
+80 
-86 LQGNLRHLTWKTQRI
+86 
-101 AGGDFEQKVDFMGDF
+101 
-116 SSAFNSMTR
+116 SSANYKASMEIKDYVQSYNATGDVD
-125 QLKEAF
+125 ET
-131 EKIEKQNEE
+131 

-166 GLNKVGDGISPDT
+166 GLNKVGNGISPDT

-185 ALDVRSMVRDSGNED
+185 ALNVRSMVRDSGNGD

-261 TAGTDVL
+261 TAGTDAL

-348 YATALTEHW
+348 YVTALTEHW

-392 DELVIAN
+392 DELIIAN

-432 EGYRILNIGSNGAAS
+432 EGFRILNIGSNGAAS

-496 EDEIYSAAAS
+496 EDEIYSTAAS
-506 LPIAITSFADD
+506 LPIAITPFADN

-523 PSLADYEG
+523 PALAD
-531 YLSTIDTSSIKYYAL
+531 
-546 RDLDGDGQD
+546 
-555 ELLLYNS
+555 
-562 GETLMKVAAIQN
+562 
-574 GTAQEIL
+574 
-581 SGNVLD
+581 
-587 LCEGNVLEAW
+587 
-597 EGGSGA
+597 
-603 EQRTYYR
+603 
-610 VENHTAVPFECI
+610 
-622 IYNIDENQCY
+622 
-632 RDSSYDFYEE
+632 
-642 NLTPIT
+642 
-648 EEEYN
+648 
-653 RVVNTYPGMSFWD
+653 
-666 CNPKPLEKMNSADS
+666 
-680 SAGDDA
+680 
-686 QLLANYGGYLSSID
+686 
-700 TYWIKYYAL
+700 
-709 RDLDGDGQDELLLFN
+709 
-724 RDKTLSNVAGVLNGT
+724 
-739 AREILSGSSLYL
+739 
-751 CAGNVL
+751 
-757 EYWGEGSGGS
+757 
-767 GCTYYQVE
+767 
-775 NKTAVPIESITYR
+775 
-788 GNNDQWYRDR
+788 
-798 DFDFMKE
+798 
-805 DLTPITNEEYQ
+805 
-816 RIVDSYPR
+816 
-824 MTMSDCNARAL
+824 
-835 PEI
+835 

>member
-1 MLEVNETYLDRLSE
+1 MKSQVICDALNAVNPTPAQRARMRAALEAQLPAEKPHRRGAHQQKASSQRWWTII
-15 AVYSLLN
+15 
-22 GRPAAPVELPPDH
+22 PAAAALFAVVLLGIFVLGRTDKTPPSMSNV
-35 PQDEL
+35 PTEPL
-40 RQLAGYVNSLIAEY
+40 TLESL
-54 GTLSAGISSVARGNL
+54 
-69 DFTIGKGKLEA
+69 
-80 LQQLKT
+80 Q
-86 LQGNLRHLTWKTQRI
+86 
-101 AGGDFEQKVDFMGDF
+101 
-116 SSAFNSMTR
+116 SSANYKASMEIKDYVQSYNATGDVD
-125 QLKEAF
+125 ET
-131 EKIEKQNEE
+131 

-185 ALDVRSMVRDSGNED
+185 ALDVRSMVRDSGNGD

-348 YATALTEHW
+348 YVTALTEHW

-432 EGYRILNIGSNGAAS
+432 EGFRILNIGSNGAAS

-506 LPIAITSFADD
+506 LPITITPFADA

-523 PSLADYEG
+523 PALADYEG

-546 RDLDGDGQD
+546 RDLDGDGQN

-632 RDSSYDFYEE
+632 RDSNYDFYEE

-816 RIVDSYPR
+816 RIVDTYPR

>member
-1 MLEVNETYLDRLSE
+1 MKSQVICDALNTVNPTPAQRARMRAALEAQLPAEKPHRRGAHQQKASSQRWWTII
-15 AVYSLLN
+15 
-22 GRPAAPVELPPDH
+22 PAAAALFAVVLLGIFVLGRTDKTPPSMSNV
-35 PQDEL
+35 PTEPL
-40 RQLAGYVNSLIAEY
+40 TLESL
-54 GTLSAGISSVARGNL
+54 
-69 DFTIGKGKLEA
+69 
-80 LQQLKT
+80 Q
-86 LQGNLRHLTWKTQRI
+86 
-101 AGGDFEQKVDFMGDF
+101 
-116 SSAFNSMTR
+116 SSANYKASMEIKDYVQSYNATGDVD
-125 QLKEAF
+125 ET
-131 EKIEKQNEE
+131 

-185 ALDVRSMVRDSGNED
+185 ALNVRSMVRESGNGD

-317 APRTRNAP
+317 APRTQNAP

-348 YATALTEHW
+348 YVTALTEHW

-392 DELVIAN
+392 DELIIAN

-432 EGYRILNIGSNGAAS
+432 EGFRILNIGSNGAAS

-506 LPIAITSFADD
+506 LPITITPFADA

-523 PSLADYEG
+523 PALADYEG

-632 RDSSYDFYEE
+632 RDSNYDFYEE

-680 SAGDDA
+680 SAAEDA

-816 RIVDSYPR
+816 RVVDTYPR

>member
-1 MLEVNETYLDRLSE
+1 MKSQVICDALNTVNPTPAQRARMRAALEAQLPAEKPHRRGAHQQKASSQRWWTIIPAAAALF
-15 AVYSLLN
+15 AVVLLGIFVLGRTDKTPPSMSNVPTEPLTLESLL
-22 GRPAAPVELPPDH
+22 
-35 PQDEL
+35 
-40 RQLAGYVNSLIAEY
+40 
-54 GTLSAGISSVARGNL
+54 
-69 DFTIGKGKLEA
+69 
-80 LQQLKT
+80 
-86 LQGNLRHLTWKTQRI
+86 
-101 AGGDFEQKVDFMGDF
+101 
-116 SSAFNSMTR
+116 SSANYKASMEIKDYVQSYNATGDVD
-125 QLKEAF
+125 ET
-131 EKIEKQNEE
+131 

-166 GLNKVGDGISPDT
+166 GLNKVGDGISTDT

-185 ALDVRSMVRDSGNED
+185 ALDVRSMVRDSGNGD

-225 DYPIEYRVYRA
+225 DYPIEYRAYRA

-261 TAGTDVL
+261 TTGTDVL

-306 EAFANTFDLSL
+306 ETFANTFDLSL

-348 YATALTEHW
+348 YVTALTEHW

-392 DELVIAN
+392 DELIIAN

-506 LPIAITSFADD
+506 LPIAITPFADD

-523 PSLADYEG
+523 PALADYEG

-632 RDSSYDFYEE
+632 RDSNYDFYEE

-666 CNPKPLEKMNSADS
+666 CNPKPLEKINSADS
-680 SAGDDA
+680 SAAEDA

-816 RIVDSYPR
+816 RIVDTYPR

>member
-1 MLEVNETYLDRLSE
+1 MKSQVICDALNTVNPTPAQRARMRAALEAQLPAEKPHRRGAHQQKASSQRWWTII
-15 AVYSLLN
+15 
-22 GRPAAPVELPPDH
+22 PAAAALFAVVLLGIFVLGRTDKTPPSMSNV
-35 PQDEL
+35 PTAPLTLE
-40 RQLAGYVNSLIAEY
+40 SL
-54 GTLSAGISSVARGNL
+54 
-69 DFTIGKGKLEA
+69 
-80 LQQLKT
+80 Q
-86 LQGNLRHLTWKTQRI
+86 
-101 AGGDFEQKVDFMGDF
+101 
-116 SSAFNSMTR
+116 SSANYKASMEIKDYVQSYNATGDVD
-125 QLKEAF
+125 ET
-131 EKIEKQNEE
+131 

-151 NTEMAQKVDEICTKY
+151 NTEMAQKLDEICTKY

-185 ALDVRSMVRDSGNED
+185 ALDVRSMVRDSGNGD

-225 DYPIEYRVYRA
+225 DYPIEYRAYRA

-348 YATALTEHW
+348 YVTALTEHW

-364 ADISI
+364 ADISL

-384 LDLDNDGT
+384 LDLDNDGA
-392 DELVIAN
+392 DELIIAN

-506 LPIAITSFADD
+506 LPIVITPFADA

-523 PSLADYEG
+523 PALADYEG

-562 GETLMKVAAIQN
+562 GETLTKVAAIQN

-632 RDSSYDFYEE
+632 RDNNYDFYEE
-642 NLTPIT
+642 DLTPIT

-680 SAGDDA
+680 SAAEDA

-775 NKTAVPIESITYR
+775 NKTAVPIESITYH

>member
-1 MLEVNETYLDRLSE
+1 MKSQVICGALNTVNPTPAQRARMRAALEAQLPAEKPHRRGAHQQKASSQRWWTII
-15 AVYSLLN
+15 
-22 GRPAAPVELPPDH
+22 PAAAALFAVVLLGIFVLGRTDKTPPSMSNV
-35 PQDEL
+35 PTAPLTLE
-40 RQLAGYVNSLIAEY
+40 SL
-54 GTLSAGISSVARGNL
+54 
-69 DFTIGKGKLEA
+69 
-80 LQQLKT
+80 Q
-86 LQGNLRHLTWKTQRI
+86 
-101 AGGDFEQKVDFMGDF
+101 
-116 SSAFNSMTR
+116 SSANYKASMEIKDYVQSYNATGDVD
-125 QLKEAF
+125 ET
-131 EKIEKQNEE
+131 

-185 ALDVRSMVRDSGNED
+185 ALNVRSMVRDSGNGD

-268 IAVGQNNSLVLT
+268 IAVGQSNSLVLT

-297 DTQTGKATL
+297 DTQTGKAAL

-348 YATALTEHW
+348 YVTALTEHW

-364 ADISI
+364 ADISL

-392 DELVIAN
+392 DELIIAN

-496 EDEIYSAAAS
+496 EDEVYNSAAS

-523 PSLADYEG
+523 PALADYEG

-546 RDLDGDGQD
+546 RDLDGDGQN

-587 LCEGNVLEAW
+587 LCEGNVLEEW
-597 EGGSGA
+597 YGGSGA

-632 RDSSYDFYEE
+632 RDSNYDFYEE

-724 RDKTLSNVAGVLNGT
+724 RDKTLSNMAGVLNGT

-816 RIVDSYPR
+816 RIVDTYPR

>member
-1 MLEVNETYLDRLSE
+1 MKSQVICDALNAVNPTPAQRARMRAALEAQLPAEKPHRRGAHQQKASSQRWWTII
-15 AVYSLLN
+15 
-22 GRPAAPVELPPDH
+22 PAAAALFAVVLLGIFVLGRTDKTPPSMSNV
-35 PQDEL
+35 PTEPL
-40 RQLAGYVNSLIAEY
+40 TLESL
-54 GTLSAGISSVARGNL
+54 
-69 DFTIGKGKLEA
+69 
-80 LQQLKT
+80 Q
-86 LQGNLRHLTWKTQRI
+86 
-101 AGGDFEQKVDFMGDF
+101 
-116 SSAFNSMTR
+116 SSANYKASMEIKDYVQSYNATGDVD
-125 QLKEAF
+125 ET
-131 EKIEKQNEE
+131 

-151 NTEMAQKVDEICTKY
+151 NTKMAQKVDEICTKY

-185 ALDVRSMVRDSGNED
+185 ALNVRSMVKVSGNGD

-236 MKQTLSTAYW
+236 MKQSLSTAYW

-297 DTQTGKATL
+297 DTQTGKAAL

-348 YATALTEHW
+348 YVTALTEHW

-364 ADISI
+364 ADISL

-392 DELVIAN
+392 DELIIAN

-496 EDEIYSAAAS
+496 EDEIYSTAAS

-517 SAGSYD
+517 SVGSYD
-523 PSLADYEG
+523 PALADYEG

-587 LCEGNVLEAW
+587 ICEGNVLEAW

-632 RDSSYDFYEE
+632 RDSNYDFYEE

-680 SAGDDA
+680 SAAEDA

-788 GNNDQWYRDR
+788 GNNDQWYRDG

-816 RIVDSYPR
+816 RIVDTYPR

>member
-1 MLEVNETYLDRLSE
+1 MKSQVICDALNTVNPTPAQRARMRAALEAQLPAEKPHRRGAHQQKASSQRWWTIIPAAAALF
-15 AVYSLLN
+15 AVVLLGIFVI
-22 GRPAAPVELPPDH
+22 GRMDKASPSMSNVPAAPLTLE
-35 PQDEL
+35 
-40 RQLAGYVNSLIAEY
+40 SL
-54 GTLSAGISSVARGNL
+54 
-69 DFTIGKGKLEA
+69 
-80 LQQLKT
+80 Q
-86 LQGNLRHLTWKTQRI
+86 
-101 AGGDFEQKVDFMGDF
+101 
-116 SSAFNSMTR
+116 SSANYKASMEIKDYVQSCNATGDVD
-125 QLKEAF
+125 ET
-131 EKIEKQNEE
+131 

-166 GLNKVGDGISPDT
+166 GLNKVGNGISPDT

-185 ALDVRSMVRDSGNED
+185 ALDVRSMVRDSGNGD

-225 DYPIEYRVYRA
+225 DYPIEYRAYRA

-268 IAVGQNNSLVLT
+268 IAVGQSNSLVLT

-297 DTQTGKATL
+297 DTQTGKAAL

-317 APRTRNAP
+317 APRTQNAP
-325 VETTAPTESGT
+325 VETTAPTENGT

-348 YATALTEHW
+348 YVTALTEHW

-364 ADISI
+364 ADISL

-399 DAERQ
+399 NAERQ

-432 EGYRILNIGSNGAAS
+432 EGFRILNIGSNGAAS

-496 EDEIYSAAAS
+496 EDEIYSAAS
-506 LPIAITSFADD
+506 LPIAITPFADN

-523 PSLADYEG
+523 PALADYEG
-531 YLSTIDTSSIKYYAL
+531 YLSAIDTSSIKYYAL
-546 RDLDGDGQD
+546 YDLDGDWQD

-562 GETLMKVAAIQN
+562 GETLTKVAAIQN

-632 RDSSYDFYEE
+632 RDSNYDFYEE

-816 RIVDSYPR
+816 RIVDTYPR

>member
-1 MLEVNETYLDRLSE
+1 MKSQVICDALNTVNPTPAQIARMRAALEAQLPAEKPHRRGAHQQKVSSQRWWTII
-15 AVYSLLN
+15 
-22 GRPAAPVELPPDH
+22 PAAAALFAVVLLGIFVLGRTDKTPPSMSNV
-35 PQDEL
+35 PTEPL
-40 RQLAGYVNSLIAEY
+40 TLESL
-54 GTLSAGISSVARGNL
+54 
-69 DFTIGKGKLEA
+69 
-80 LQQLKT
+80 Q
-86 LQGNLRHLTWKTQRI
+86 
-101 AGGDFEQKVDFMGDF
+101 
-116 SSAFNSMTR
+116 SSANYKASMEIKDYVQSYNATGDVD
-125 QLKEAF
+125 ET
-131 EKIEKQNEE
+131 

-185 ALDVRSMVRDSGNED
+185 ALNVRSMVKVSGNGD

-236 MKQTLSTAYW
+236 MKQSLSTAYW

-348 YATALTEHW
+348 YVTALTEHW

-364 ADISI
+364 ADISL

-392 DELVIAN
+392 DELIIAN

-496 EDEIYSAAAS
+496 EDEIYSTAAS

-517 SAGSYD
+517 SVGSYD
-523 PSLADYEG
+523 PALADYEG

-587 LCEGNVLEAW
+587 ICEGNVLEAW

-632 RDSSYDFYEE
+632 RDSNYDFYEE

-680 SAGDDA
+680 SAAEDA

-788 GNNDQWYRDR
+788 GNNDQWYRDG

-816 RIVDSYPR
+816 RIVDTYPR

>member
-1 MLEVNETYLDRLSE
+1 MKSQVICDALNTVNPTPAQRARMRAALEAQLPAEKPHRRGAHQQKASSQRWWTII
-15 AVYSLLN
+15 
-22 GRPAAPVELPPDH
+22 PAAAALFAVVLLGIFVLGRTDKTPPSMSNV
-35 PQDEL
+35 PTAPLTLE
-40 RQLAGYVNSLIAEY
+40 SL
-54 GTLSAGISSVARGNL
+54 
-69 DFTIGKGKLEA
+69 
-80 LQQLKT
+80 Q
-86 LQGNLRHLTWKTQRI
+86 
-101 AGGDFEQKVDFMGDF
+101 
-116 SSAFNSMTR
+116 SSANYKASMEIKDYVQSYNATGDVD
-125 QLKEAF
+125 ET
-131 EKIEKQNEE
+131 

-185 ALDVRSMVRDSGNED
+185 ALDVRSMVRDSGNGD

-280 DTGDSV
+280 DTGNSV

-348 YATALTEHW
+348 YITALTEHW

-364 ADISI
+364 ADISL

-392 DELVIAN
+392 DELIIAN

-506 LPIAITSFADD
+506 LPITITPFADA

-523 PSLADYEG
+523 PALADYEG

-562 GETLMKVAAIQN
+562 GETLTKVAAIQN

-632 RDSSYDFYEE
+632 RDSNYDFYEE

-775 NKTAVPIESITYR
+775 NKAAVPIESITYR

-816 RIVDSYPR
+816 RIVDTYPR